1 MIDVKFTANE
11 KGLLERFRIPY
22 ADVMDADMAERV
34 LDISY
39 ELQGLS
45 DEEQY
50 VAESIID
57 KITTHPDW

>member
-1 MIDVKFTANE
+1 MIDVKFTAKE
-11 KGLLERFRIPY
+11 KSLLERFRIPY